1 MGIDDARALGAMAL
15 FGEKYGDRVR
25 VVEIGGDWS
34 RELCA
39 GTHVL
44 STGHLGP
51 VTILGEASIGSGV
64 RRVEALVGDAATRF
78 HAKEQLLVSQLS
90 QLVGVRSDEL
100 PERITGILGKLRD
113 AEKELA
119 ALRQAALLAEA
130 GALVAAAE
138 DVDGVRVLAHDA
150 GQAAGADDL
159 RTLALDLRE
168 RLGGASVVV
177 VGGVVKDRPSIVVA
191 TTPQARERGLRAGD
205 LARELTAAMGGR
217 GGGRE
222 DLAQGGGP
230 EGADLRA
237 ALDAV
242 APSVRA
248 KAGV

>member
-1 MGIDDARALGAMAL
+1 MPRPG
-15 FGEKYGDRVR
+15 
-25 VVEIGGDWS
+25 
-34 RELCA
+34 
-39 GTHVL
+39 
-44 STGHLGP
+44 ST
-51 VTILGEASIGSGV
+51 
-64 RRVEALVGDAATRF
+64 RRSSSSSPSSPSSWGCAATSCPSGSR
-78 HAKEQLLVSQLS
+78 ASSASCATQR
-90 QLVGVRSDEL
+90 RSC
-100 PERITGILGKLRD
+100 
-113 AEKELA
+113 A

-222 DLAQGGGP
+222 DVAQGGGP